1 MTTSPWLA
9 GLGRRSI
16 TPSEPML
23 LAGYAGNS
31 RFHTSVSQPIC
42 ARALVCQHGREM
54 PIALLALDLC
64 GVDEATVAHLRGA
77 VLARWG
83 LAPERLIVNCSH
95 NHSGPNVDTTLS
107 LYYAHGP
114 ELDAQIARYTDQVR
128 EAAIAALADAF
139 ASLAPATLGFEQGL
153 AGFAVNRRR
162 SRPGCRHLP
171 GPVDHDVPVLAVRG
185 ADGALRGVAFTYA
198 CHTTSLGG
206 RDLNGD
212 YAGYACAQLEQ
223 EHAGATC
230 LFLAGC
236 GANQNPLPR
245 YKPELSRAYG
255 LILAEAVKSVLARP
269 LRPLEAA
276 PHCVAAT
283 VPLPLDLPPPG
294 QPIPVQ
300 VPPGYPPEMDQRIRE
315 LLAARIATGTCDRT
329 IPYRLS
335 AWRFGDELTLLGL
348 TGETIVEYA
357 LAAKEAYGW
366 DTTWV
371 LGYCDHLTPYI
382 PTRRVL
388 REGGYEGD
396 QSMAEYGYAAPF
408 TPAVETTITR
418 ALATLM
424 SSPAD

>member
-1 MTTSPWLA
+1 
-9 GLGRRSI
+9 
-16 TPSEPML
+16 ML

-31 RFHTSVSQPIC
+31 RFHTSVSQPIY
-42 ARALVCQHGREM
+42 ARALVCRHGREM

-64 GVDEATVAHLRGA
+64 GVDEETVAHLRGA

-95 NHSGPNVDTTLS
+95 NHSAPNVDTTLS
-107 LYYAHGP
+107 LYYAHGR
-114 ELDAQIARYTDQVR
+114 ELDAQIARYTALVR
-128 EAAIAALADAF
+128 EAAVAALADAF

-185 ADGALRGVAFTYA
+185 ADGVLRGVAFTYA

-223 EHAGATC
+223 EHAGAIC

-276 PHCVAAT
+276 PRCVAAT

-300 VPPGYPPEMDQRIRE
+300 VPPGYPPEMDQRIRA
-315 LLAARIATGTCDRT
+315 LLAARIADGTCART

-335 AWRFGDELTLLGL
+335 AWRFGDQLTLLGL

-424 SSPAD
+424 APPPAPPES